1 MTGSKEIT
9 AVVRWICSGH
19 NLPDI
24 REAIVEKLPGTDPT
38 ELIKQAMQQ
47 IANSGQVEDHIIKG
61 YAFES
66 YKMLQSKMM
75 EIGDFQGA
83 MKAVKE
89 IVALT
94 KQASAKREKVIE
106 IESF

>member
-1 MTGSKEIT
+1 MTSKDVT

-24 REAIVEKLPGTDPT
+24 HEAISEKIPGTNPQ

-47 IANSGQVEDHIIKG
+47 ISESGRVPDDIIKG

-94 KQASAKREKVIE
+94 KRESRPKQEKVIE